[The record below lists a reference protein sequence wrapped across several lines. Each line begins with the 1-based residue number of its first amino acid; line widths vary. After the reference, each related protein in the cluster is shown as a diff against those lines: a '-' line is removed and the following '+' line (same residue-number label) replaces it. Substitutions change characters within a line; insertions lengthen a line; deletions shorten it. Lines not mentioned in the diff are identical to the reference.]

1 MLGGHGEPV
10 DEIDR
15 ICQRFHKCISC
26 VNLDHVD
33 CPDWAPYTF
42 KTNKSRASGEK
53 NIVCKNKVQLFLNFL
68 FLTQRRFSEALA
80 GGTTASA
87 TERWPWTS
95 SLSNRNTHR
104 IFLMQT
110 APLTRRNFAL
120 RRRKMIN
127 PVRKRKLNKQRW
139 NLYLE

>member
-1 MLGGHGEPV
+1 VLGGHGEPV

-15 ICQRFHKCISC
+15 VCQRFHKCISC

-53 NIVCKNKVQLFLNFL
+53 NIVCKNKVQLFLNFI
-68 FLTQRRFSEALA
+68 FLTLCSEILVD
-80 GGTTASA
+80 GIIASA
-87 TERWPWTS
+87 TKRWPWTW
-95 SLSNRNTHR
+95 LLWNRSTHL

-110 APLTRRNFAL
+110 GHSRRRNFAL

-127 PVRKRKLNKQRW
+127 LAQKQKMNRQRW
-139 NLYLE
+139 NFHLE